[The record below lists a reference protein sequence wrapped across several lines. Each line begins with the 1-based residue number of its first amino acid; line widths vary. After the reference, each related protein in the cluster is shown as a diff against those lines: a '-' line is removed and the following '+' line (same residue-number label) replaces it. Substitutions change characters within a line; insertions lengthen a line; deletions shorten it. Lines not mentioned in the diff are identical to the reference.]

1 MPASVI
7 FLISDDAPQ
16 TASNDNHIRLPEAFT
31 KGNWSVH
38 IGAPERL
45 TLTPE
50 GLVVDDFALHEAD
63 LIWPLGFGPR
73 SGFLDRAHLLRQ
85 LPQEKLISPMAEHVL
100 GHGKA
105 QWSEYCPPTYVS
117 NDPEYLQEI
126 AHEYA
131 GDWVLK
137 PLAGSYGRD
146 VHHVQANQCAIIDDI
161 MLEQPGSY
169 FALQRYVAGIIEGEI
184 RTLVAGGQIIGSY
197 RRLPQNGIRANLSA
211 LGRALPVHDQEID
224 TELINK
230 VRTDL
235 QRRHIGYAAID
246 TVGSYLME
254 VNLVNPGGL
263 GTLCEIYGRDF
274 ADQVVRAIN
283 TQRSL

>member
-1 MPASVI
+1 MPASVL
-7 FLISDDAPQ
+7 FLISDDASQ

-31 KGNWSVH
+31 DGNWTVH

-45 TLTPE
+45 AMTPE
-50 GLVVDDFALHEAD
+50 GLIVDGFALHKAD
-63 LIWPLGFGPR
+63 LIWPLGFGSR
-73 SGFLDRAHLLRQ
+73 AGFLDRAHLLRQ
-85 LPQEKLISPMAEHVL
+85 LPQDKLISPIAEHVL

-105 QWSEYCPPTYVS
+105 QWSEYCPLTYVS
-117 NDPEYLQEI
+117 NDAAYLQGI
-126 AHEYA
+126 AKEYG

-146 VHHVQANQCAIIDDI
+146 VHHVQSNQSAIICDV
-161 MLEQPGSY
+161 MQEQPGTY
-169 FALQRYVAGIIEGEI
+169 FALQRFIAGIIAGEV

-211 LGRALPVHDQEID
+211 LGRAVPVRDQEID
-224 TELINK
+224 TELIDK
-230 VRTDL
+230 VRKDL

-246 TVGSYLME
+246 TVDRYLME

-263 GTLCEIYGRDF
+263 GTLCELYERDF
-274 ADQVVRAIN
+274 ADHVVSAIAA
-283 TQRSL
+283 QRSL

>member
-7 FLISDDAPQ
+7 FLISDDASQ
-16 TASNDNHIRLPEAFT
+16 TASNDNHIRLPQAFT
-31 KGNWSVH
+31 DGNWTVH

-50 GLVVDDFALHEAD
+50 GLTVDGFVLHKAD
-63 LIWPLGFGPR
+63 LIWPLGFGSR
-73 SGFLDRAHLLRQ
+73 AGFLDRAHLLRQ
-85 LPQEKLISPMAEHVL
+85 LPQDKLISPIAEHVL

-117 NDPEYLQEI
+117 NDAAYLQRI
-126 AHEYA
+126 AKEFG

-146 VHHVQANQCAIIDDI
+146 VHHVQSNQSGIICDV
-161 MLEQPGSY
+161 MQEQPRSY
-169 FALQRYVAGIIEGEI
+169 FALQRFIAGIIEGEV

-211 LGRALPVHDQEID
+211 LGRAVPVRDQEID
-224 TELINK
+224 TELIGK
-230 VRTDL
+230 VHKDL

-246 TVGSYLME
+246 TVDRYLME

-263 GTLCEIYGRDF
+263 GTLCTLYKRDF
-274 ADQVVRAIN
+274 ADHVVRAIAA
-283 TQRSL
+283 QRSL

>member
-7 FLISDDAPQ
+7 FLISDDAPRPHRTTTIFACQ
-16 TASNDNHIRLPEAFT
+16 RLLLRVT
-31 KGNWSVH
+31 GQRH

-85 LPQEKLISPMAEHVL
+85 LPQEKLISPIAEHVL

-117 NDPEYLQEI
+117 NDAAYLQRI
-126 AHEYA
+126 AKEFG

-146 VHHVQANQCAIIDDI
+146 VHHVQSNQSGIICDV
-161 MLEQPGSY
+161 MQEQPGSY
-169 FALQRYVAGIIEGEI
+169 FALQRFIAGIIEGEV

-211 LGRALPVHDQEID
+211 LGRASVHDQEID
-224 TELINK
+224 TELIDK